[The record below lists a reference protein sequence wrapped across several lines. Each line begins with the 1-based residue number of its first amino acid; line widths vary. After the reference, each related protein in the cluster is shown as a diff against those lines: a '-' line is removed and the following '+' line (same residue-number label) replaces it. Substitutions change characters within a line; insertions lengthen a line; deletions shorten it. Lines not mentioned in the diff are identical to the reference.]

1 MWRQH
6 IASEH
11 PQVIVTFQ
19 NLVTGGNAEWG
30 GGEVQGTCRTHNLV
44 RQKAGARGGKQP
56 TEEATWRRAK
66 LLPEASLPK
75 NTVSQVSICMSST
88 PHPDGENKT
97 VSFVRLRAETY
108 EEMNFRFIPQH
119 QRVQLKG
126 LRNS

>member
-6 IASEH
+6 ISSEH

-19 NLVTGGNAEWG
+19 NLVTGGGVEWG
-30 GGEVQGTCRTHNLV
+30 GGEVQGTWCTHDLV
-44 RQKAGARGGKQP
+44 KQKAGARVGKQP
-56 TEEATWRRAK
+56 TEEATWRHAK
-66 LLPEASLPK
+66 LLPEASLAK

-97 VSFVRLRAETY
+97 VSLVRLRAEMY
-108 EEMNFRFIPQH
+108 EEMNFPFVPQN
-119 QRVQLKG
+119 QRVRLKG